1 MKRVRIGGQAVM
13 EGVMMKNGDRYAVAV
28 RKPDKDIEV
37 KVVDYVSMASRSVF
51 FRVPIIRGVVNF
63 VESLVIGVKTL
74 TYSASFYDDEE
85 PEKAEKEKKEKKKER
100 TPEQQKRAD
109 DAAMIGTVL
118 FSLVFAIALF
128 MMLPAFIGE
137 LIDKVIDNRIIMS
150 AIEGVIRLGI
160 FLGYV
165 ALISLM
171 KDIQRVF
178 MYHGAEHKTINC
190 FEAGVPLTPENVK
203 KYSRYHKRC
212 GTSFLFLVMI
222 VSIFLHFIFVLV
234 PSYWFRLFGRLLMV
248 PVVSGISFEIIQWAG
263 RTDSKFALMMSKPGM
278 AMQKFTTKEPT
289 ADMAEVA
296 IKAVEAV
303 FDWRA
308 YLKTEFNL
316 DIPYENKENGD
327 LSAASAQ
334 SESGDSEELT
344 GNVPETG
351 AAQ

>member
-1 MKRVRIGGQAVM
+1 M

-28 RKPDKDIEV
+28 RKPDKDIDV
-37 KVVDYVSMASRSVF
+37 KVVDYMSMGSRCAF

-74 TYSASFYDDEE
+74 TYSASSYEDEE
-85 PEKAEKEKKEKKKER
+85 TDNSAKDDKTKKRER

-109 DAAMIGTVL
+109 DAAMFGTVA

-137 LIDKVIDNRIIMS
+137 LIDKVIDNRVLMS
-150 AIEGVIRLGI
+150 LIEGIIRLAI

-190 FEAGVPLTPENVK
+190 LEAGVPLTPENVK

-212 GTSFLFLVMI
+212 GTSFLFIVMI
-222 VSIFLHFIFVLV
+222 ISIIVFMFISADTAWL
-234 PSYWFRLFGRLLMV
+234 RLIIRLLLI
-248 PVVSGISFEIIQWAG
+248 PVIAGISYEFIMFAG
-263 RTDSKFALMMSKPGM
+263 RSDSAISNILSAPGKWV
-278 AMQKFTTKEPT
+278 QRLTTREPDL
-289 ADMAEVA
+289 DMIEVA
-296 IKAVEAV
+296 IASVEAV
-303 FDWRA
+303 LDWR
-308 YLKTEFNL
+308 E
-316 DIPYENKENGD
+316 YEDAMHKGEID
-327 LSAASAQ
+327 
-334 SESGDSEELT
+334 D
-344 GNVPETG
+344 
-351 AAQ
+351 

>member
-1 MKRVRIGGQAVM
+1 MCIR
-13 EGVMMKNGDRYAVAV
+13 DR
-28 RKPDKDIEV
+28 
-37 KVVDYVSMASRSVF
+37 
-51 FRVPIIRGVVNF
+51 IRGVVNF

-212 GTSFLFLVMI
+212 GTSFLFIVMI
-222 VSIFLHFIFVLV
+222 ISIIVFMFISADTAWLRLVIRLLLV
-234 PSYWFRLFGRLLMV
+234 PV
-248 PVVSGISFEIIQWAG
+248 IAGISYEFIMFAG
-263 RTDSKFALMMSKPGM
+263 KSDSKLANALSVPGM
-278 AMQKFTTKEPT
+278 WVQRLTTREPDL
-289 ADMAEVA
+289 DMIAVA
-296 IKAVEAV
+296 IKSVEAV
-303 FDWRA
+303 IDWEA
-308 YLKTEFNL
+308 YQDAMHKGEIE
-316 DIPYENKENGD
+316 D
-327 LSAASAQ
+327 
-334 SESGDSEELT
+334 
-344 GNVPETG
+344 
-351 AAQ
+351 